1 MKDILARSHLKFQ
14 NSDIVNLSGSVVEG
28 IGNVFSDFDVC
39 VVTNS
44 LPSLERLQGKRFRYA
59 ALEPAVVKALPIR
72 FRSELQAGMV
82 DGIPQRTYP
91 SETPLSMSAAT
102 DHCAMSSTG
111 RSTK

>member
-1 MKDILARSHLKFQ
+1 MYFPTSMY
-14 NSDIVNLSGSVVEG
+14 VLS
-28 IGNVFSDFDVC
+28 
-39 VVTNS
+39 TNS

-59 ALEPAVVKALPIR
+59 ALEPGCRQALPIR

-82 DGIPQRTYP
+82 DGIP
-91 SETPLSMSAAT
+91 AADIPIRNTFEYVGCT